1 MSKGYEVTI
10 IGGGVVGCAIA
21 RELSRY
27 DLFTAVIEKEL
38 DVGLGTSCRNSG
50 VIHSGINYKPGS
62 LRASMD
68 VRGNKLMD
76 DLCRDLKV
84 RMKRIGKLTV
94 AQDKEDMQT
103 LHRLKEQGEANGVPG
118 LRIMDRAEMQAVQP
132 GVGGISALYSP
143 SSGIVCPYG
152 LTIGLAE
159 NAHDNGVHF
168 HLGQEVVSIDVLPEG
183 GFTVTT
189 ASGTR
194 IETKVLINAAGL
206 FADSICRMVGI
217 EEYSIYPCRG
227 EYYVLDK
234 RLDGSLKTLVY
245 PAPRID
251 DPGLGIHLTPTVDG
265 NILIGPSAEYIGEH
279 EDYACTAEIMDSLRK
294 EGHELLPELRM
305 SDFIRNFSGVR
316 AKQTPPETG
325 GNMDFVIEDRKDIR
339 GFINLLGI
347 ESPGL
352 TSAPAIAEMVLNMVG
367 EHIPLK
373 ANPDF
378 NPDRKG
384 SPFFFNELPEEEKQR
399 LIAENPNYGEIIC
412 RCEKITKQEILDAI
426 NNPLGARTFVSIK
439 YRARSGMGRCQ
450 GGFCLPRIT
459 RILRDEFGYTPLEFI
474 KRSETSPLF
483 VGKVREGGKANA
495 R

>member
-1 MSKGYEVTI
+1 M
-10 IGGGVVGCAIA
+10 GCAIA

-94 AQDKEDMQT
+94 AQDQEDMQT
-103 LHRLKEQGEANGVPG
+103 LYRLKEQGEANGVPG

-168 HLGQEVVSIDVLPEG
+168 HLGQEVVSINVLPEG

-217 EEYSIYPCRG
+217 EEYRIYPCRG

-234 RLDGSLKTLVY
+234 RLDGALKTLVY

-367 EHIPLK
+367 EHIPLE

-459 RILRDEFGYTPLEFI
+459 RILRDEFGYTPDEFI

-483 VGKVREGGKANA
+483 VGKVREGGKTNA

>member
-1 MSKGYEVTI
+1 MKLGYDVLI
-10 IGGGVVGCAIA
+10 IGGGVVGSAIA

-27 DLFTAVIEKEL
+27 DLKAAVVEKEL

-50 VIHSGINYKPGS
+50 VVHSGIHYKPGS
-62 LRASMD
+62 NRARVD
-68 VRGNKLMD
+68 VRGNHLMEG
-76 DLCRDLKV
+76 LCRDLKV
-84 RMKRIGKLTV
+84 KMKRIGKLTV
-94 AQDKEDMQT
+94 AQDEEDIKT
-103 LHRLKEQGEANGVPG
+103 LRRLKEQGEANGVPG
-118 LRIMDRAEMQAVQP
+118 MKILGRDDMQKIQP
-132 GVGGISALYSP
+132 GVGGIMALYTP

-159 NAHDNGVHF
+159 NAHDNGIDF
-168 HLGQEVVSIDVLPEG
+168 YLGREVVSVDVKPER
-183 GFTVTT
+183 GFTVRTAQGDELETT
-189 ASGTR
+189 
-194 IETKVLINAAGL
+194 VLVNSAGL
-206 FADSICRMVGI
+206 FADEVCRMAGI
-217 EEYSIYPCRG
+217 DNYRIYPCRG

-245 PAPRID
+245 PAPRPN

-265 NILIGPSAEYIGEH
+265 NILIGPSAEYIGEQ
-279 EDYACTAEIMDSLRK
+279 EDYACTSEVMKSLRA
-294 EGHELLPELRM
+294 EGHKLLPDLKM

-316 AKQTPPETG
+316 PKQTPPEEG
-325 GNMDFVIEDRKDIR
+325 GNKDFVIEDREDVN

-352 TSAPAIAEMVLNMVG
+352 TAAPAIAEEVAGMVSKHLTLR
-367 EHIPLK
+367 P
-373 ANPDF
+373 NPAF
-378 NPDRKG
+378 NPDRKR
-384 SPFFFNELPEEEKQR
+384 SPFFFNELPDDEKEK

-426 NNPLGARTFVSIK
+426 NNPLGAKTFVSIK

-459 RILRDEFGYTPLEFI
+459 RILKEEFGYTPEDFLQ
-474 KRSETSPLF
+474 KSVGSPLF
-483 VGKVREGGKANA
+483 AGRVREGGED